1 VIWNTLGTAGTWVTE
16 KTDTS
21 RCKFTFSDNSSLF
34 FTDSRNFGTLKI
46 VTGRHQTIEK
56 LQSLGMDLLANDPGA
71 GLFLTRI
78 RKKNSSN
85 ICKVLTDQ
93 KIIAGIGNCIK
104 SEVLW
109 HAKIYPFAMVSDL
122 SDADIAELYKSIREI
137 MHIGFETKNQKNDYL
152 DSLFVYNKQ
161 VDKTGNNVIKGM
173 TPDNKNTYWVEKKQ
187 IRGKK

>member
-1 VIWNTLGTAGTWVTE
+1 
-16 KTDTS
+16 
-21 RCKFTFSDNSSLF
+21 
-34 FTDSRNFGTLKI
+34 
-46 VTGRHQTIEK
+46 
-56 LQSLGMDLLANDPGA
+56 MDLLASDPGA
-71 GLFLTRI
+71 DLFLAHI

-93 KIIAGIGNCIK
+93 KVIAGIGNCIK

-109 HAKIYPFAMVSDL
+109 HAEIYPFATVSDL
-122 SDADIAELYKSIREI
+122 SDVDIAKLYKSIREI
-137 MHIGFETKNQKNDYL
+137 MHIGFEIKDQKNDYL

-161 VDKTGNNVIKGM
+161 VDKSGDSVIKGM